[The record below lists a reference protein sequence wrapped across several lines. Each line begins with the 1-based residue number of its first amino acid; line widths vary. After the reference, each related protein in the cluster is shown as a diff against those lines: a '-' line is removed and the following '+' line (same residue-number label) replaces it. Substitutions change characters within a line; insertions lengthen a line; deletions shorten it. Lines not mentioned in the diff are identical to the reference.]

1 MLSRARKFLTH
12 LCWLD
17 LVLEWLQQLCLTGFS
32 TVCDVLFCL
41 THGLPCALLHQISL
55 STFFRKDSECSVDF
69 SYVLVIDK
77 QYLYKMIQVGVQENT
92 TSFLCIR
99 PHEKKKSLPSLRGTV
114 WVFKALSVLCIK
126 NAVTIIFVLVQ
137 VLCIFFNVLS
147 NNPDLMCCCLSYFS
161 FLR

>member
-1 MLSRARKFLTH
+1 MLSRGRKFLTH

-99 PHEKKKSLPSLRGTV
+99 PHEKKNLCPPWEALFEFLKLYLFYVSKMLLPLYLFSSKFCASFLMC
-114 WVFKALSVLCIK
+114 W
-126 NAVTIIFVLVQ
+126 VTIQI
-137 VLCIFFNVLS
+137 
-147 NNPDLMCCCLSYFS
+147 
-161 FLR
+161 